1 MKNFLADLRFGAR
14 MLRKSPGFALT
25 TIAVLALGIGANA
38 AVFSVVD
45 AVLLRSLPLRDPE
58 RVVMLWE
65 KNPAL
70 GGSIG
75 ERVPAAYTNFL
86 EWSRQATQFEA
97 IGGFEDANFN
107 LTSGPEPERIEGARA
122 SPNIFTVFGVK
133 PALGTSFDTA
143 ATDPGKTRVVV
154 LTDAF
159 YRSHFGGQRNAL
171 GQTVTLND
179 VVYTIVG
186 VLPPEFHLPAA
197 REGQDQH
204 SPKLWVPYDSTVTQN
219 PTEAN
224 RRKMQVYAR
233 LREGVS
239 LAQARAEMD
248 GMAKRLAEQDP
259 TQNAGFGVNVFP
271 VAVENLGQDLRR
283 NLLVMSAA
291 VGFVLLI
298 ACANIA
304 NLMLTR
310 ATARQKEMAIR
321 KALGAGAGRLVSQLL
336 AESLLL
342 SVLGAALGLG
352 LAHFGIKAL
361 VALRPSGI
369 TRPEDIHLNLVVLIF
384 TILLSIA
391 AGVFFGIIP
400 ALQAA
405 RTNVNAFLNQTRGA
419 QSGSSSTR
427 MRRVLVVAE
436 VALACLLLVG
446 AGFMMKSMLA
456 VLSVDP
462 GFRADHLLTMKFSM
476 PASRYANDA
485 QIAAFCRQV
494 EEKIAAMAGVKSVSF
509 SDGLPMT
516 RIRLTRFALE
526 GQPPPARGSE
536 PTADMRGIFSPGYF
550 DTVGIRLIAG
560 RNFTADE
567 LQTKAPVLVINQ
579 TLAKRLWPNE
589 EAVGQHLRSVPSR
602 PDTPPV
608 VSTVIGVVAD
618 THQEGLESRAR
629 PEITKPMVDYTQ
641 LTLAV
646 RAEGDPDGLVTSV
659 KSQVWW
665 VDKNLP
671 VFEVR
676 TMEQILDE
684 DTSQRKFQSFVMSI
698 FAGLALVLAAIGL
711 FGVLSSL
718 VKQRTQEIG
727 IRMALGAQSKD
738 VLRMVL
744 GEGFRMVLLGVVIGV
759 GAGIGLSRYLAS
771 LFFGVSPANPA
782 TYLEVALVMMSIAL
796 VACLLPAWRAIRV
809 NPMVAL
815 RYE

>member
-1 MKNFLADLRFGAR
+1 MRNFLADLRFGAR

-58 RVVMLWE
+58 RVVMVWE

-70 GGSIG
+70 GGLIG
-75 ERVPAAYTNFL
+75 ERVPSAYTNFL
-86 EWSRQATQFEA
+86 EWTRQATQFEA
-97 IGGFEDANFN
+97 IAGFEDANFN
-107 LTSGPEPERIEGARA
+107 LTNGPEPERIEGARA
-122 SPNIFTVFGVK
+122 SPNIFTLFGVK

-143 ATDPGKTRVVV
+143 ATDPDKTKVAL

-159 YRSHFGGQRNAL
+159 FRSHFGGQRNAL
-171 GQTVTLND
+171 GQTLTLND
-179 VVYTIVG
+179 IVYTIVG
-186 VLPPEFHLPAA
+186 VLPREFHLPAA

-204 SPKLWVPYDSTVTQN
+204 SPKLWVPYDASATQS
-219 PTEAN
+219 PVEAK
-224 RRKMQVYAR
+224 RRKMQVYGR

-239 LAQARAEMD
+239 LAQARAEME
-248 GMAKRLAEQDP
+248 GIAKRLAEVDP
-259 TQNAGFGVNVFP
+259 TQNAGFGVSVFP
-271 VAVENLGQDLRR
+271 LSVENLGQDLRR
-283 NLLVMSAA
+283 NLLVMLGA

-310 ATARQKEMAIR
+310 AAARQKEMAIR
-321 KALGAGAGRLVSQLL
+321 KALGAAGGRLLSQLL

-342 SVLGAALGLG
+342 SGVGAALGLG

-361 VALRPSGI
+361 VALRPAGI
-369 TRPEDIHLNLVVLIF
+369 TRPEDIQLNVAVLLFVIA
-384 TILLSIA
+384 LSIA
-391 AGVFFGIIP
+391 AGVFFGIVP

-405 RTNVNAFLNQTRGA
+405 RADVNAFLNQTRGA
-419 QSGSSSTR
+419 QAGSSSSW

-436 VALACLLLVG
+436 VALACVLLVG

-476 PASRYANDA
+476 PASRYASDV

-494 EEKIAAMAGVKSVSF
+494 EEKISVMGGVKSVSF
-509 SDGLPMT
+509 SDGLPLT
-516 RIRLTRFALE
+516 RIRLTRFVLE
-526 GQPPPARGSE
+526 GQPAPARGSE
-536 PTADMRGIFSPGYF
+536 ATADMRGIFSPGYF
-550 DTVGIRLIAG
+550 DAVGIRLLAG
-560 RNFTADE
+560 RNFVAEE
-567 LQTKAPVLVINQ
+567 LQSKAPVLVINQ

-618 THQEGLESRAR
+618 THQEGLENQTR
-629 PEITKPMVDYTQ
+629 PEITKPMVDFTQ

-646 RAEGDPDGLVTSV
+646 RAAGDSEALINSV

-671 VFEVR
+671 IFEVR
-676 TMEQILDE
+676 TMEQILEE
-684 DTSQRKFQSFVMSI
+684 DTSQRRFHSFVMSV
-698 FAGLALVLAAIGL
+698 FAGLALVLAAVGL
-711 FGVLSSL
+711 FGVLASL
-718 VKQRTQEIG
+718 VGQRTQEIG

-744 GEGFRMVLLGVVIGV
+744 GEGMRMVLLGVGIGV
-759 GAGIGLSRYLAS
+759 GAGVGLSRYLES
-771 LFFGVSPANPA
+771 LFFGVSSANAA
-782 TYLEVALVMMSIAL
+782 TYLEVALIMTSTAL
-796 VACLLPAWRAIRV
+796 VACLVPAWRAIRV

>member
-1 MKNFLADLRFGAR
+1 MKNFLADLRFGLR

-86 EWSRQATQFEA
+86 EWGRQATQLEA
-97 IGGFEDANFN
+97 IAGFEDANFN
-107 LTSGPEPERIEGARA
+107 LTNGPEPERIEGARA
-122 SPNIFTVFGVK
+122 SPNIFALFGVK
-133 PALGTSFDTA
+133 PALGASFDSA
-143 ATDPGKTRVVV
+143 ATDPAKTHVAV

-159 YRSHFGGQRNAL
+159 FRSHFGGQRDAV
-171 GQTVTLND
+171 GQTLTLND
-179 VVYTIVG
+179 VVYTVVG
-186 VLPPEFHLPAA
+186 VLPAEFHLPAA

-204 SPKLWVPYDSTVTQN
+204 SPKLWVPYDASATQN
-219 PTEAN
+219 LVEAK
-224 RRKMQVYAR
+224 RRKMQVYGR

-239 LAQARAEMD
+239 LARARAEMD
-248 GMAKRLAEQDP
+248 GIAKRLAEEDP
-259 TQNAGFGVNVFP
+259 IQNAGFGINMFP

-283 NLLVMSAA
+283 NLLVMLGA

-310 ATARQKEMAIR
+310 AAARQKEMAIR
-321 KALGAGAGRLVSQLL
+321 KALGAGSGRLVSQLL

-342 SVLGAALGLG
+342 SGVGAALGLG
-352 LAHFGIKAL
+352 LAHFGIKTL
-361 VALRPSGI
+361 VALRPAGI
-369 TRPEDIHLNLVVLIF
+369 TRPEDIQLNLAVLLF
-384 TILLSIA
+384 TIALSIA
-391 AGVFFGIIP
+391 AGVFFGIVP

-419 QSGSSSTR
+419 QAGSSSR

-436 VALACLLLVG
+436 VALACVLLVG

-456 VLSVDP
+456 VLSIDP

-494 EEKIAAMAGVKSVSF
+494 EDKISAMAGVKSVSF
-509 SDGLPMT
+509 SDGLPLT
-516 RIRLTRFALE
+516 RVRLTRFVLE
-526 GQPPPARGSE
+526 GQPAPARGSE

-550 DTVGIRLIAG
+550 DTVGIRLLSG
-560 RNFTADE
+560 RNFTAEE
-567 LQTKAPVLVINQ
+567 LQTKAPVLVMNQ

-589 EAVGQHLRSVPSR
+589 EAVGQHLRSVPPR

-608 VSTVIGVVAD
+608 VSTVIGVVVD
-618 THQEGLESRAR
+618 THQEGLESRTR
-629 PEITKPMVDYTQ
+629 PEITKPMVDFTQ

-646 RAEGDPDGLVTSV
+646 RAMGDPEALITSV

-684 DTSQRKFQSFVMSI
+684 DTSQRRFQSFIMSV

-711 FGVLSSL
+711 FGVLASL
-718 VKQRTQEIG
+718 VGQRTQEIG

-744 GEGFRMVLLGVVIGV
+744 SEGMRMVLLGVVIGV
-759 GAGIGLSRYLAS
+759 GAGVGLSRYLES
-771 LFFGVSPANPA
+771 LFFGVSSASAA
-782 TYLEVALVMMSIAL
+782 TYLEVALVMISIAL
-796 VACLLPAWRAIRV
+796 VACLVPAWRAVRV
-809 NPMVAL
+809 NPMEAL